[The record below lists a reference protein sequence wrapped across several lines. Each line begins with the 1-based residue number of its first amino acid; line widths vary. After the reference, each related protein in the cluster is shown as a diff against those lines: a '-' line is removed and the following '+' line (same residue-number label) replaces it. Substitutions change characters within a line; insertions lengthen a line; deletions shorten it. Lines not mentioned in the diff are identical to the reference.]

1 MDNVYQNSAN
11 CCGCGTCMIVCP
23 KHAIS
28 MKCDEK
34 GFVYPTINSD
44 ICIDCGACRKACSF
58 SKKKEKKL
66 VWKVQSAMQ
75 HVTQIK
81 VNWKNLLLVAYFLRW
96 LIRSWNR
103 EG

>member
-44 ICIDCGACRKACSF
+44 ICIDCGVC
-58 SKKKEKKL
+58 
-66 VWKVQSAMQ
+66 
-75 HVTQIK
+75 
-81 VNWKNLLLVAYFLRW
+81 
-96 LIRSWNR
+96 
-103 EG
+103 